1 MEIVNPIEESVTT
14 PQVFAEAWQ
23 QIRADKMNLLV
34 AVARQAL
41 HFGSDFFTKQGLPV
55 PLICMGDKGHF
66 VEHVMRKFHIDMWDI
81 MRSAGLA
88 VLINALISYI
98 HVLFYDPEKHGSPEI
113 YQVKTKKI
121 IDYSN
126 VIASASNVIYVA
138 VSKDLP
144 KLDVG
149 GILVTIYRLIKDSG
163 FKSELKREFI
173 TESFNKK
180 IRGENLEF

>member
-1 MEIVNPIEESVTT
+1 
-14 PQVFAEAWQ
+14 
-23 QIRADKMNLLV
+23 
-34 AVARQAL
+34 
-41 HFGSDFFTKQGLPV
+41 
-55 PLICMGDKGHF
+55 
-66 VEHVMRKFHIDMWDI
+66 
-81 MRSAGLA
+81 
-88 VLINALISYI
+88 INALISYI